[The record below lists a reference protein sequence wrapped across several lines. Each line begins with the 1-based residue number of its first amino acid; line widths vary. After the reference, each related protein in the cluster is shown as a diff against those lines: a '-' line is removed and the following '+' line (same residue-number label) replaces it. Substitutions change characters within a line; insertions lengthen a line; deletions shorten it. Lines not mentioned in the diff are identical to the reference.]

1 VISTFGSK
9 TILPRRNVAV
19 IVAENFKQESGKM
32 KFVTKALVAG
42 LILTAGIAFAGK
54 STDPDAKARQDL
66 MDIVGK
72 NTGVLGDMA
81 GGKAP
86 FDAAAA
92 EAAKAA
98 IIEAAGK
105 IPEAFKGQGTD
116 AESKAKPEVWA
127 NWDEFVEDSEK
138 LGKAATDLDASSLE
152 TVQAGMAG
160 LGGVCKDCH
169 TEFRL

>member
-1 VISTFGSK
+1 
-9 TILPRRNVAV
+9 VAK
-19 IVAENFKQESGKM
+19 NLKQESGKM

-42 LILTAGIAFAGK
+42 LIFSAGIAFAGK

-66 MDIVGK
+66 MGIIGK

-81 GGKAP
+81 GGKAA
-86 FDAAAA
+86 FDAAMA
-92 EAAKAA
+92 EASKAA

-105 IPEAFKGQGTD
+105 IAATFEPQGTD

-127 NWDEFVEDSEK
+127 NWDAFVAASEK
-138 LGKAATDLDASSLE
+138 LAPAATALDTTSLE
-152 TVQAGMAG
+152 SVQAGMAG
-160 LGGVCKDCH
+160 VGGACKDCH